1 MLIAQWDYFSQ
12 DFNYELSGESYGSIA
27 LPKQGIAEK
36 VDDGWLTGTAQDG
49 KWPSSNETRSTHNIG
64 HMIMQIC

>member
-27 LPKQGIAEK
+27 QPKQGGAEK
-36 VDDGWLTGTAQDG
+36 VDGGWLTGTLHKMVNDQAATRLSQIIILA
-49 KWPSSNETRSTHNIG
+49 KW
-64 HMIMQIC
+64 

>member
-36 VDDGWLTGTAQDG
+36 GDGGWLTGTLHKMANDQAAMRLG
-49 KWPSSNETRSTHNIG
+49 
-64 HMIMQIC
+64 QIIILATW

>member
-36 VDDGWLTGTAQDG
+36 VDGG
-49 KWPSSNETRSTHNIG
+49 
-64 HMIMQIC
+64 

>member
-36 VDDGWLTGTAQDG
+36 VDGGWWTLHKMANNQAAMRLG
-49 KWPSSNETRSTHNIG
+49 
-64 HMIMQIC
+64 QIIILATW